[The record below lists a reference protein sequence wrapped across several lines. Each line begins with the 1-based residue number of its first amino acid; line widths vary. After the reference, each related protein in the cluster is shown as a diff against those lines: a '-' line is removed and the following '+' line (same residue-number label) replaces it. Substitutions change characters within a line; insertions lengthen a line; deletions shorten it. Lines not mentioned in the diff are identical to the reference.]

1 MSQLTLLPMKPST
14 DCIDLVK
21 SFEGY
26 HRELSDGNAAA
37 YLDPVLI
44 PTIGWGT
51 IQYPDGKKVIMGD
64 IRTRKQC
71 EQYLQHEIDGKA
83 AAVDKLVTV
92 DITQS
97 MYDALV
103 SFAYNVGV
111 GALGESTLLRL
122 LNTKDYEGA
131 AAQFPRWVK
140 AGGKTL
146 PGLVRR
152 RDAEQALFKKDG
164 MQPGGAPAPKR
175 TSITAKTGT
184 FLKKAPVQGSE
195 LSKDEKKFVPISAS
209 YDIVWNSKE
218 ADGHVKV
225 SLAYGA
231 GSWYIFAKHW
241 EGLETPK
248 PSDPVKTNGDVI
260 LPTPYYSQ
268 RDNITQGSDN
278 WARTCFSSSSAMLAQ
293 TVKPGCIKGD
303 DDYISKRRPYGDS
316 TDASAQIKCLK
327 SLGINARFITNGTN
341 DLIRKQ
347 IDRGIPVPCGILHK
361 GPACAPSGG
370 GHWICVVGYDSNGFI
385 VNDPW
390 GTIRHLDGVYISQ
403 QGEHVHY
410 SYSLFDTRWTVASS
424 NDGWC
429 VVVD

>member
-1 MSQLTLLPMKPST
+1 MRPGK
-14 DCIDLVK
+14 DCLDLIK

-26 HRELSDGNAAA
+26 HRELADGSAAA

-51 IQYPDGKKVIMGD
+51 IQYPDGTKVQMGD
-64 IRTRKQC
+64 IRSRKQC
-71 EQYLQHEIDGKA
+71 EEYLQHEIEGKA
-83 AAVDKLVTV
+83 TAVEKYVTV
-92 DITQS
+92 PLTQS
-97 MYDALV
+97 MFDALV

-111 GALGESTLLRL
+111 GALSESTLLRL
-122 LNTKDYEGA
+122 LNIKDYEGA

-152 RDAEQALFKKDG
+152 RDAEQALFKRDG
-164 MQPGGAPAPKR
+164 MQPDGSAPTKR
-175 TSITAKTGT
+175 ARIVARAGT
-184 FLKKAPVQGSE
+184 FLKKAPVQSSE
-195 LSKDEKKFVPISAS
+195 LSEHEKKFVPIGVG
-209 YDIVWNSKE
+209 YDIVWQSKE
-218 ADGHVKV
+218 ADNHVKV

-231 GSWYIFAKHW
+231 GNWYVYAPHW
-241 EGLETPK
+241 DGLAAPEPQK
-248 PSDPVKTNGDVI
+248 PVSSNEVI
-260 LPTPYYSQ
+260 LQTPYYSQ
-268 RDNITQGSDN
+268 RDNITQGTDN
-278 WARTCFSSSSAMLAQ
+278 WTRTCFSSSCAMLAQ

-303 DDYISKRRPYGDS
+303 DDYISKRKKYGDS
-316 TDASAQIKCLK
+316 TDPSAQIKCLK

-341 DLIRKQ
+341 ELIKKQ
-347 IDRGIPVPCGILHK
+347 IDRGIPVPCGILHY
-361 GPACAPSGG
+361 GPASAPSGG
-370 GHWICVVGYDSNGFI
+370 GHWICVVGYDAAGFI

-390 GTIRHLDGVYISQ
+390 GEIRNSDGKYISQ
-403 QGEHVHY
+403 NGQHVRY

>member
-1 MSQLTLLPMKPST
+1 MKPSK

-26 HRELSDGNAAA
+26 HRELSDGSAAA

-51 IQYPDGKKVIMGD
+51 IQYPDGKKVVMGD

-71 EQYLQHEIDGKA
+71 EQYLQHEIDGKS

-97 MYDALV
+97 MFDALV

-111 GALGESTLLRL
+111 GAIGDSTLLRL
-122 LNTKDYEGA
+122 LNAKDYEGA

-164 MQPGGAPAPKR
+164 LHLSDEPAPKR
-175 TSITAKTGT
+175 VRITANAGT
-184 FLKKAPVQGSE
+184 FLKKAPVPSSE
-195 LSKDEKKFVPISAS
+195 LSKDEKRFVPIGVS
-209 YDIVWNSKE
+209 YDIVWHSKE
-218 ADGHVKV
+218 ADGHIKV

-231 GSWYIFAKHW
+231 GNWYIFAKHW
-241 EGLETPK
+241 DGIEKQK
-248 PSDPVKTNGDVI
+248 PPAPVKTDGVV
-260 LPTPYYSQ
+260 LSTPYYSQ

-278 WARTCFSSSSAMLAQ
+278 WTRTCFSSSCAMLAQ

-303 DDYISKRRPYGDS
+303 DDYITKRRPYGDS
-316 TDASAQIKCLK
+316 TDANAQIKCLK
-327 SLGINARFITNGTN
+327 SLGINARFVTNGTN

-361 GPACAPSGG
+361 GPASAPSGG
-370 GHWICVVGYDSNGFI
+370 GHWICVVGYDADGFI

-390 GTIRHLDGVYISQ
+390 GEIRHSDGVYVSQ
-403 QGEHVHY
+403 KGEHVHY
-410 SYSLFDTRWTVASS
+410 SYRLFDTRWTVTSS

>member
-1 MSQLTLLPMKPST
+1 MKPSK
-14 DCIDLVK
+14 DCLDLVK

-26 HRELSDGNAAA
+26 HRELADGSAAA

-51 IQYPDGKKVIMGD
+51 IQYPNGTKVQMGD
-64 IRTRKQC
+64 IRSRKQC
-71 EQYLQHEIDGKA
+71 EEYLQHEIEGKA
-83 AAVDKLVTV
+83 AAVEKYVTV
-92 DITQS
+92 PMTQS
-97 MYDALV
+97 MFDALV

-111 GALGESTLLRL
+111 GALYESTLLRL
-122 LNTKDYEGA
+122 LNAKDYEGA

-164 MQPGGAPAPKR
+164 MQPGDAQPPKR
-175 TSITAKTGT
+175 KRIVARTGT
-184 FLKKAPVQGSE
+184 FLKKAPVQSSE
-195 LSKDEKKFVPISAS
+195 LTKDEKKFVPIGVG
-209 YDIVWNSKE
+209 YDIVWQSKE
-218 ADGHVKV
+218 ANDHVKV

-231 GSWYIFAKHW
+231 GNWYVFAPHW
-241 EGLETPK
+241 DGLSVAE
-248 PSDPVKTNGDVI
+248 PVKPTPSERVI

-278 WARTCFSSSSAMLAQ
+278 WTRTCFSSSCAMLAQ
-293 TVKPGCIKGD
+293 TIKPGCIKGD
-303 DDYISKRRPYGDS
+303 DDYISKRRKFGDS
-316 TDASAQIKCLK
+316 TDPAAQIKCLK

-361 GPACAPSGG
+361 GPASAPSGG
-370 GHWICVVGYDSNGFI
+370 GHWLCVVGYDASGFI

-390 GTIRHLDGVYISQ
+390 GEIRHSDGVYISQ
-403 QGEHVHY
+403 EGEHLHY